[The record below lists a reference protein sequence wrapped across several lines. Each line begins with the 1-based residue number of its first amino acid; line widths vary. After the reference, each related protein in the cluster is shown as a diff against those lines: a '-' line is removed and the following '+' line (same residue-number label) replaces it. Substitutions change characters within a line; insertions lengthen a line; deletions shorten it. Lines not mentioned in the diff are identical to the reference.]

1 MWPEDVWVWG
11 WGLTEPA
18 GEREEIK
25 DMEQKGNWW
34 KAEESARDWG
44 KGNWIGE
51 ADKEKSWTKYSQ
63 KSTCLLCSLQFSQP
77 FCNSRL
83 EREDSD
89 DTEKIVKTWSC
100 SLGSS
105 GRKQRCWARENSLE
119 TKEKSLPLESFRIKS
134 RAKAMCELYWCSET

>member
-18 GEREEIK
+18 GERQEIK

-34 KAEESARDWG
+34 KEEESARDWG

-63 KSTCLLCSLQFSQP
+63 KSTCLLFNLQFSQP

-89 DTEKIVKTWSC
+89 DIEKIVKTQSC
-100 SLGSS
+100 SLESS
-105 GRKQRCWARENSLE
+105 GRKQ
-119 TKEKSLPLESFRIKS
+119 
-134 RAKAMCELYWCSET
+134 